1 MILTYQSMSMS
12 LLIRSLSNLVTVKNM
27 RLYIWV
33 LRLDYIKGQ
42 FLVRNVQ
49 TRVIIRFS
57 QIWKAKIQ
65 PNFWFRLESF
75 GHICLQLHLDE
86 VTMEGTSRFHPKNMG
101 PFCLLYQWKFK
112 HIKCWNNTCL
122 RHFKQQQ
129 LTFMAILCKCLLL
142 WNEIRHLIFWPKMGN
157 SAHSVRLR
165 LRPRATERPPLLLSL
180 RLLFRLHWS

>member
-75 GHICLQLHLDE
+75 GHRCLQLHLDE
-86 VTMEGTSRFHPKNMG
+86 VTMEGISKFHPKNTG
-101 PFCLLYQWKFK
+101 PFVYQISENSNTQNCELILVWGISNNSNWHLWPCYAMYCTYCLEWNKTSYFLAKNGKF
-112 HIKCWNNTCL
+112 
-122 RHFKQQQ
+122 
-129 LTFMAILCKCLLL
+129 
-142 WNEIRHLIFWPKMGN
+142 
-157 SAHSVRLR
+157 
-165 LRPRATERPPLLLSL
+165 RP
-180 RLLFRLHWS
+180 